1 VEVRPAIDWLT
12 MSEPV
17 SKDPLS
23 NGQIWPMI
31 GPIFEELHALGLRQR
46 EVSWRG
52 YHGVSCEGISYMQS
66 ESWIYSDVPGDVAE
80 DVFGAWVEAGKPTKI
95 TRLDLCVT
103 VSGPEVG
110 TWWGASALAQA
121 HHPNDHI
128 KRSLS
133 SVGDPEG
140 AYTVYVGSPSSDY
153 RLTVYRKDLESPYE
167 DWSSPSW
174 RYEMRVRK
182 PHSDVMAHKLARL
195 PAGESNAAILSYL
208 ADKLFERGIHVPWQ
222 DVPGPAIA
230 VAQRRRSTS
239 IDRSLAWIE
248 QSVAPSARRLLDAGY
263 TKELLHA
270 LGIAAS
276 PIVARH
282 VLLALKALGHTLAD
296 NR

>member
-1 VEVRPAIDWLT
+1 MIVRPSIDWIT

-17 SKDPLS
+17 PKDPLS
-23 NGQIWPMI
+23 NGQIWPMV
-31 GPIFEELHALGLRQR
+31 GPIIETLHGLGLHQR

-52 YHGVSCEGISYMQS
+52 YHGIACEGISYMQS
-66 ESWIYSDVPGDVAE
+66 DAWVYSDIPGDRAE
-80 DVFGAWVEAGKPTKI
+80 DVFVAWVEAKQPTKI

-140 AYTVYVGSPSSDY
+140 AYTIYVGSPSSDY
-153 RLTVYRKDLESPYE
+153 RLTIYRKDLESPYE
-167 DWSSPSW
+167 DWPTPSW

-182 PHSDVMAHKLARL
+182 PNSHVMAEKLARVA
-195 PAGESNAAILSYL
+195 PDDRKAAIMSYL
-208 ADKLFERGIHVPWQ
+208 ADKLFQRGIHVPWK
-222 DVPGPAIA
+222 DVPGPDIA
-230 VAQRRRSTS
+230 VGQRRRSTS
-239 IDRSLAWIE
+239 IDQTLSWIE
-248 QSVAPSARRLLDAGY
+248 QSVGPSVRKLLDAGY
-263 TKELLHA
+263 TRELLHA

-282 VLLALKALGHTLAD
+282 VLLALKSLGHTLVD
-296 NR
+296 R